1 MPPHGLTEIFQLKLT
16 VKKSVQLHLR
26 LSRNWVNKNIGNLKS
41 PRELSMRIF
50 QKIRLTKRKMLLQMR
65 HLLGSSCQLGDRSPS
80 RCQWHRWIS
89 LGIWAPNKRCKNQWS
104 HLQFRLCWCRNTLLS
119 GPHYTWFWK
128 KNLKVWVKIYQ
139 SFSRN
144 FASFQACNNSLFFVS
159 STLESFMRVFDQSQT
174 MVRVSKPRVIFS
186 VLGLHGV
193 VKFDLSFII

>member
-1 MPPHGLTEIFQLKLT
+1 M
-16 VKKSVQLHLR
+16 
-26 LSRNWVNKNIGNLKS
+26 
-41 PRELSMRIF
+41 IF

-128 KNLKVWVKIYQ
+128 NFLKFESKSIKVSLKILQVSKRVIILFSLFRALLKVLCGYSIRVRQWCVFPSQGLYFQFWVYM
-139 SFSRN
+139 
-144 FASFQACNNSLFFVS
+144 VS
-159 STLESFMRVFDQSQT
+159 SSSIWAL
-174 MVRVSKPRVIFS
+174 
-186 VLGLHGV
+186 
-193 VKFDLSFII
+193 LSS